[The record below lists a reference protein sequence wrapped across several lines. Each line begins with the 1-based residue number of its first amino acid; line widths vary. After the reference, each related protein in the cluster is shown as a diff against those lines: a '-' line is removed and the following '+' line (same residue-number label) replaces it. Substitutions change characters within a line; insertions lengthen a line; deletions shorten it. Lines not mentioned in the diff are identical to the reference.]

1 MNIIFLT
8 SERYVSFGS
17 IAADN
22 KVSYYLTTIFNKYG
36 EENVLKH
43 EIFLLQNNDFRVGV
57 TIKVP
62 DKEEVPKEENKTIKI
77 N

>member
-8 SERYVSFGS
+8 SERYERFGS
-17 IAADN
+17 IEADD

-43 EIFLLQNNDFRVGV
+43 EIFLLQNNDFIVGV
-57 TIKVP
+57 TIKIP
-62 DKEEVPKEENKTIKI
+62 DEEEVPKEENKTIKI